1 VSRDRRATS
10 AGSSAV
16 GRADSPTRLAES
28 PDIRVLS
35 SLRSVDPRAWNELVG
50 EDDPFVEHA
59 FLSLLE
65 ESGSVGRGSGWE
77 PTHVTAWRR
86 DRLVGALPLY
96 LKTHSYG
103 EYIFD
108 WGWADAA
115 SRLGIAYYPK
125 LVAMVPVTPVT
136 GRRFLLAPGE
146 APGPLVSRLID
157 GCFEVADAT
166 KASSIHLLFLNPD
179 EHEWVA
185 ADGRLMKRLSFQ
197 FHWRNRGYE
206 TFDDFVGEFRSSMRK
221 KLRKE
226 RRVAAESSLQIE
238 KRHGDELSVV
248 DWLTLERLYRATCGR
263 KGSYPYLTRE
273 FFELAPT
280 ELDGSPL
287 VLVARDEGRIVAAS
301 LNFEKGGHLY
311 GRYWGASQQHDMLH
325 FELCYYRLIEHAIDQ
340 RMRRF
345 EAGAQGTHKLRRGLM
360 PVPIYSGHWVRHPVL
375 AQAVADF
382 LPREAASVE
391 QQIQELAQHGPFR
404 RRETQSQA
412 RRESG

>member
-1 VSRDRRATS
+1 M
-10 AGSSAV
+10 
-16 GRADSPTRLAES
+16 
-28 PDIRVLS
+28 S
-35 SLRSVDPRAWNELVG
+35 SLKSVDPRAWNELVG
-50 EDDPFVEHA
+50 KDDPFVEHA

-65 ESGSVGRGSGWE
+65 VSGSVGRGSGWE
-77 PTHVTAWRR
+77 PMHVTAWRGS
-86 DRLVGALPLY
+86 RLVGALPLY

-115 SRLGIAYYPK
+115 SRLGVAYYPK

-136 GRRFLLAPGE
+136 GRRFLFAPGE
-146 APGPLVSRLID
+146 EPGPLVSRLID
-157 GCFEVADAT
+157 GCFEAADAT
-166 KASSIHLLFLNPD
+166 KASSIHLLFLSP
-179 EHEWVA
+179 EEQEWVA
-185 ADGRLMKRLSFQ
+185 RDGRLMKRLSFQ

-226 RRVAAESSLQIE
+226 RRVAAQSSLQID
-238 KRHGDELSVV
+238 KLRGDELSVS
-248 DWLTLERLYRATCGR
+248 DWRAIERLYRATCGR
-263 KGSYPYLTRE
+263 KGSYPYLTPE
-273 FFELAPT
+273 FFELAST

-287 VLVARDEGRIVAAS
+287 VFAARDDGRLVAAS

-311 GRYWGASQQHDMLH
+311 GRYWGASQRHDMLH

-382 LPREAASVE
+382 LPREAASV
-391 QQIQELAQHGPFR
+391 QLQIQELAEHGPFR
-404 RRETQSQA
+404 RPQVESQD
-412 RRESG
+412 RRALG

>member
-1 VSRDRRATS
+1 MAQ
-10 AGSSAV
+10 
-16 GRADSPTRLAES
+16 S

-35 SLRSVDPRAWNELVG
+35 SLRSVEPRAWNELVG

-77 PTHVTAWRR
+77 PTHVTAWRG

-179 EHEWVA
+179 EHGWVA

-197 FHWRNRGYE
+197 FHWRNAGYE

-226 RRVAAESSLQIE
+226 RRVAAESKLQIE
-238 KRHGDELSVV
+238 KVHGHGLSAR

-280 ELDGSPL
+280 QLDGSPL
-287 VLVARDEGRIVAAS
+287 VLVARDEGQIVAAS

-311 GRYWGASQQHDMLH
+311 GRYWGASEQHDMLH

-391 QQIQELAQHGPFR
+391 QQIEELAHHGPFR
-404 RRETQSQA
+404 RHEAETQDI
-412 RRESG
+412 REPR

>member
-1 VSRDRRATS
+1 M
-10 AGSSAV
+10 
-16 GRADSPTRLAES
+16 
-28 PDIRVLS
+28 
-35 SLRSVDPRAWNELVG
+35 RSVDPRAWNELVG

-65 ESGSVGRGSGWE
+65 ESGSVGLGSGWE
-77 PTHVTAWRR
+77 PTHVTAWRGN
-86 DRLVGALPLY
+86 RLVGALPLY

-108 WGWADAA
+108 WAWADAA
-115 SRLGIAYYPK
+115 SRLGVSYYPK

-136 GRRFLLAPGE
+136 GRRFLFAPGE
-146 APGPLVSRLID
+146 EPGPLVSRLID
-157 GCFEVADAT
+157 GCFEVAEAT
-166 KASSIHLLFLNPD
+166 RASSIHLLFLSP
-179 EHEWVA
+179 EEQEWVA

-197 FHWRNRGYE
+197 FHWRNAGYE
-206 TFDDFVGEFRSSMRK
+206 SFDDFVGAFRSSMRK

-226 RRVAAESSLQIE
+226 RRVAAESSLRID
-238 KRHGDELSVV
+238 RLHGDELSLA
-248 DWLTLERLYRATCGR
+248 DWRTIERLYRATCGR
-263 KGSYPYLTRE
+263 KGSYPYLTPE

-287 VLVARDEGRIVAAS
+287 VFAARDEGQIVAAS

-311 GRYWGASQQHDMLH
+311 GRYWGARERHDMLH

-382 LPREAASVE
+382 LPREAASVRM
-391 QQIQELAQHGPFR
+391 QIEELAHHGPFR
-404 RRETQSQA
+404 RSEGGA
-412 RRESG
+412 ENWRESG

>member
-1 VSRDRRATS
+1 MAQ
-10 AGSSAV
+10 
-16 GRADSPTRLAES
+16 S

-35 SLRSVDPRAWNELVG
+35 SLRSVEPRAWNELVG

-77 PTHVTAWRR
+77 PTHVTAWRG

-179 EHEWVA
+179 EHGWVA

-197 FHWRNRGYE
+197 FHWRNAGYE

-226 RRVAAESSLQIE
+226 RRVAAESKLQIE
-238 KRHGDELSVV
+238 KVHGHELSAR

-280 ELDGSPL
+280 QLDGSPL
-287 VLVARDEGRIVAAS
+287 VLVARDEGQIVAAS

-311 GRYWGASQQHDMLH
+311 GRYWGASEQHDMLH

-391 QQIQELAQHGPFR
+391 QQIEELAHHGPFR
-404 RRETQSQA
+404 RHEAETQDI
-412 RRESG
+412 REPR

>member
-1 VSRDRRATS
+1 M
-10 AGSSAV
+10 
-16 GRADSPTRLAES
+16 
-28 PDIRVLS
+28 S
-35 SLRSVDPRAWNELVG
+35 SLKSVDPRAWDELVG
-50 EDDPFVEHA
+50 KDDPFVEHA

-65 ESGSVGRGSGWE
+65 VSGSVGRGSGWE
-77 PTHVTAWRR
+77 PMHVTAWRGS
-86 DRLVGALPLY
+86 RLVGALPLY

-115 SRLGIAYYPK
+115 SRLGVAYYPK

-136 GRRFLLAPGE
+136 GRRFLFAPGE
-146 APGPLVSRLID
+146 EPGPLVSRLID

-166 KASSIHLLFLNPD
+166 KASSIHLLFLSP
-179 EHEWVA
+179 EEQEWVA
-185 ADGRLMKRLSFQ
+185 GDGRLMKRLSFQ

-226 RRVAAESSLQIE
+226 RRVAAQSSLQID
-238 KRHGDELSVV
+238 KLRGDELSVS
-248 DWLTLERLYRATCGR
+248 DWRAIERLYRATCGR
-263 KGSYPYLTRE
+263 KGSYPYLTPE
-273 FFELAPT
+273 FFELAST

-287 VLVARDEGRIVAAS
+287 VFAARDDGRLVAAS

-311 GRYWGASQQHDMLH
+311 GRYWGASQRHDMLH

-382 LPREAASVE
+382 LPREAASV
-391 QQIQELAQHGPFR
+391 QLQIQELAEHGPFR
-404 RRETQSQA
+404 RPEGESQD
-412 RRESG
+412 RRALG